1 MATENPNAVGKSIT
15 EAAEGSTSV
24 LTQSFVDMWNRIV
37 EHGPNVVAAIVILV
51 VGYFISK
58 FAARAIAA
66 LCERIGLQRGAER
79 GGLAESMKQVGIQRT
94 VPQIVGTI
102 FFWLIMCVFLMASL
116 NVLGLERVSTTMEE
130 MVKYIPKIL
139 FATVMVVVG
148 LLIAALLRG
157 LIATSADR
165 AGLSYAQQLAS
176 GVYYV
181 VVLITL
187 LVVVQQ
193 LGVDVQLIHNLVL
206 IAAGSLA
213 VGFALAFGFGGRDV
227 VGGILAG
234 YYIRQRMQAGDLVRL
249 ADMEGTVRDVGPV
262 ATIVETEEDGLVH
275 RHSIPNVRMLNEAIR

>member
-1 MATENPNAVGKSIT
+1 MAAENTHAVGESIKD
-15 EAAEGSTSV
+15 AAEGSTSV

-51 VGYFISK
+51 LGYFISK
-58 FAARAIAA
+58 FASRAIAA

-102 FFWLIMCVFLMASL
+102 SFWLIMCIFLMACL
-116 NVLGLERVSTTMEE
+116 NVLGLEKVSTAMENI
-130 MVKYIPKIL
+130 VNYIPKIL
-139 FATVMVVVG
+139 LATFMVVVG

-187 LVVVQQ
+187 LVVVEQ

-206 IAAGSLA
+206 IAASSLA

-227 VGGILAG
+227 VGGIMAG
-234 YYIRQRMQAGDLVRL
+234 YYIRQRMQAGDSVRL

>member
-1 MATENPNAVGKSIT
+1 MAAENTNAVGASIKD
-15 EAAEGSTSV
+15 AAEGSTSV
-24 LTQSFVDMWNRIV
+24 LTQSFIDMWNRVV

-51 VGYFISK
+51 LGYFISK

-102 FFWLIMCVFLMASL
+102 SFWLIMCVFLMACL
-116 NVLGLERVSTTMEE
+116 NVLGLEKVSTAMENI
-130 MVKYIPKIL
+130 VNYIPKIL
-139 FATVMVVVG
+139 LATFMVVVG

-165 AGLSYAQQLAS
+165 AGLTYASQLAS
-176 GVYYV
+176 AVYYV

-227 VGGILAG
+227 VGGIMAG
-234 YYIRQRMQAGDLVRL
+234 YYIRQRMQAGDAVRL

-262 ATIVETEEDGLVH
+262 ATIIETEEEGLVH
-275 RHSIPNVRMLNEAIR
+275 RHSVPNVRMLNEAIR